1 MSTHTVYRVTGGKFK
16 GDLVVKM
23 PSKMQKLVAVKSL
36 SPTPLEDQLFYDR
49 HGKVLSTAKDPYH
62 DYKVKPEFLASV
74 GSVVLPIEFT
84 QLNAIHSFKPNG
96 FYLLNRYH
104 GKSKEQ
110 VARLIATDPYRGGS
124 WTPPYP
130 LSTI

>member
-1 MSTHTVYRVTGGKFK
+1 MSTHTVYRVTSGKFK

-49 HGKVLSTAKDPYH
+49 NGKVLSTAKDPYH
-62 DYKVKPEFLASV
+62 DYKVKPEFLTSV
-74 GSVVLPIEFT
+74 GNVILPIEFT
-84 QLNAIHSFKPNG
+84 QLNTISFKPNG
-96 FYLLNRYH
+96 IYMLNRYH

-110 VARLIATDPYRGGS
+110 VARLIATDLYRNMIDYS
-124 WTPPYP
+124 VKMISLT
-130 LSTI
+130 